1 MLAITTTVCALATLA
16 LVAAEWRGARQL
28 RTIAKITA
36 STAFVATGVLAA
48 NGRSDGYACALIVG
62 LVLGAIGDVCLLGDS
77 QGAFLAG
84 LGTFLL
90 GHLAYVVALAQ
101 VSAPSAW
108 FGLAGPAAA
117 LPIAIGAIAM
127 ALLWRRLGSM
137 RVPVILY
144 VVAIITM
151 VIGALA
157 THSTIIITG
166 AALFFAS
173 DLSVA
178 RDKFVGRALANKVW
192 GLPAYFAGQLL
203 LAWSLAGR

>member
-1 MLAITTTVCALATLA
+1 MLAVTTTVCALATLA
-16 LVAAEWRGARQL
+16 LIAAEWRGARRA
-28 RTIAKITA
+28 RTISKITA
-36 STAFVATGVLAA
+36 STAFVLTGVLAA
-48 NGRSDGYACALIVG
+48 NGRTDSYACALIVG
-62 LVLGAIGDVCLLGDS
+62 LVLGAIGDMCLLGES
-77 QGAFLAG
+77 QTAFLAG

-90 GHLAYVVALAQ
+90 GHIAYIVALAQ
-101 VSAPSAW
+101 LAGPCWWLGS
-108 FGLAGPAAA
+108 AGPAAA

-157 THSTIIITG
+157 THSTIVITG

-178 RDKFVGRALANKVW
+178 RDKFVGPSLTNKLW
-192 GLPAYFAGQLL
+192 GLPTYFAGQLL

>member
-1 MLAITTTVCALATLA
+1 MLVVTSALCALATLG
-16 LVAAEWRGARQL
+16 LIAAEWRGAR
-28 RTIAKITA
+28 RWRAIAKITA

-90 GHLAYVVALAQ
+90 GHIAYVVALAQ

-117 LPIAIGAIAM
+117 LPIAIGAIALVAKLAVLGV
-127 ALLWRRLGSM
+127 ALAVFEVFTAKIRLF
-137 RVPVILY
+137 RVPELLAVSF
-144 VVAIITM
+144 VVAF
-151 VIGALA
+151 LA
-157 THSTIIITG
+157 VT
-166 AALFFAS
+166 AAAFL
-173 DLSVA
+173 
-178 RDKFVGRALANKVW
+178 G
-192 GLPAYFAGQLL
+192 
-203 LAWSLAGR
+203 